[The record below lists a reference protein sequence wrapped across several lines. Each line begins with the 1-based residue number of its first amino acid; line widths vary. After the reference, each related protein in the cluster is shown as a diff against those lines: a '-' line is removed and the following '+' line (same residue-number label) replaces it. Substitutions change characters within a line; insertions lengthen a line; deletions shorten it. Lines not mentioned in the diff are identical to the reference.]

1 MTGQNQDNMPSDMPP
16 DMPPGKGGGHANRRR
31 PFANVSYNWMLPTMV
46 TICGLIAGLTGFRM
60 ALEGRWETALALV
73 MLAAVFDALDGRMAR
88 LLRATSAFGAALDS
102 LTDAVVFGVVP
113 ALILYQWAL
122 ADHGNI
128 AWMTALFYV
137 VCIILRLA
145 RFDSELPDKPEF
157 AKGFFVGVPAPA
169 SAGLVLLPIAAA
181 QVIDLPLLHQ
191 AVPVSIWLMVCGI
204 AAISTIPTFSGK
216 TFRLPVRSVLP
227 VLAAIGFVASL
238 AVTVAWQ
245 AYIGCALLYMA
256 SIFFSVRQY
265 RQRLKAEKAKAASD
279 ERGND

>member
-1 MTGQNQDNMPSDMPP
+1 MTAQDHETETSTGRDKRQGQ
-16 DMPPGKGGGHANRRR
+16 RRR
-31 PFANVSYNWMLPTMV
+31 PFANVSYNWMLPNMV

-128 AWMTALFYV
+128 AWMTALFYA

-181 QVIDLPLLHQ
+181 QVFDYEFLRQ
-191 AVPVSIWLMVCGI
+191 AVPVSGWLMACGI
-204 AAISTIPTFSGK
+204 AAISTLPTFSGK
-216 TFRLPVRSVLP
+216 TFRLPARSALP
-227 VLAAIGFVASL
+227 MLAAIGFAASL

-245 AYIGCALLYMA
+245 VYIGCAFLYLL
-256 SIFFSVRQY
+256 SILFSVRQY
-265 RQRLKAEKAKAASD
+265 RRRLQAEKAKAGSS